1 MMQAAAV
8 RCITWKRLFGWSGAG
23 ELMQV
28 IDAPRFIEIP
38 TFNFAEFAQ
47 ILPLQKQPAD
57 GKYGGYKDKAEQPF
71 FVCAVLAGAECQFIT
86 ESHVDPHVRNQ
97 VPGAIDQPGMVRC
110 SESIESTLFC
120 QQRDWPQP

>member
-1 MMQAAAV
+1 MQA
-8 RCITWKRLFGWSGAG
+8 
-23 ELMQV
+23 
-28 IDAPRFIEIP
+28 IDAPRLIEIS

-71 FVCAVLAGAECQFIT
+71 FVCAVLAGADCQFIA

-97 VPGAIDQPGMVRC
+97 VPRGHRPTGDGSLQRVYRKHVFLSAKRLGAAGK
-110 SESIESTLFC
+110 SIRLCKVNST
-120 QQRDWPQP
+120 DEENA